1 MCLFSRLLTVENSK
15 GTLDIPEVDYT
26 SVKQSWKSDDKT
38 SLPAFPWGAIPSDT
52 VYSGYFS
59 CIDLMSSSLGEYSLS
74 QPSIFGQRGS
84 HSTHRFSLDIGE
96 EEFLANNGNQ
106 PGEVFSSSLNPSYVP
121 FSSSV
126 RSEFIFH
133 LGLFIST
140 QSINIRC
147 SSFRFFSYST

>member
-1 MCLFSRLLTVENSK
+1 MSLSFRLLTVENSK
-15 GTLDIPEVDYT
+15 GTSDIPEVDYS

-38 SLPAFPWGAIPSDT
+38 SLPAFPWGEIPSDT

-59 CIDLMSSSLGEYSLS
+59 YIDLISSSLGEYSLS
-74 QPSIFGQRGS
+74 QSSIFGQRPP
-84 HSTHRFSLDIGE
+84 HSTHRFSLDVGE

-106 PGEVFSSSLNPSYVP
+106 PGEVFSSSLNPPYVP

-126 RSEFIFH
+126 RSESTCH

-140 QSINIRC
+140 QSINIGC